1 MRPAPPRTRDQRLG
15 SVHDGDLDRGDGHH
29 PAGPLRQAVGRTHV
43 PQGPGQLGR
52 RIGHRPD
59 HLPHRTARLSIGSDA
74 LLLELTSEPQDL
86 ERWEGVVGTHLVR
99 FGTREELVVAW
110 RRGDGTA
117 GTVHSKSED

>member
-1 MRPAPPRTRDQRLG
+1 MTETSTAAMATTRPARYAKQLAAHMSRK
-15 SVHDGDLDRGDGHH
+15 V
-29 PAGPLRQAVGRTHV
+29 PASWDDASATGRITF
-43 PQGPGQLGR
+43 P
-52 RIGHRPD
+52 
-59 HLPHRTARLSIGSDA
+59 TARLELSIGSDA